1 LGSGK
6 RARRKA
12 EETIEPA
19 AAAALV
25 EDLGGTRH
33 RLDTLW
39 RERPVVL
46 VFLRHFG

>member
-6 RARRKA
+6 RARRTS

-25 EDLGGTRH
+25 EDLDGARH

-39 RERPVVL
+39 QTRPVVL

>member
-1 LGSGK
+1 MSGG

-12 EETIEPA
+12 EATIEPA

-25 EDLGGTRH
+25 EDLGGVRH

-39 RERPVVL
+39 GKGPVVL